1 MIIVK
6 SKNKIPLR
14 LTKERWNH
22 IVLRHPEM
30 GGQKE
35 HVLGTATDPDLIQQ
49 GDFGELIAV
58 KFYEKTPLTSKYLIT
73 IYKEVMDT
81 DGFIIT
87 AIIQQNRPKGGK
99 HYGGD
104 KDT

>member
-6 SKNKIPLR
+6 SKNNVSLR

-30 GGQKE
+30 DGQRE
-35 HVLGTATDPDLIQQ
+35 QVLETVTEPDLIQQ
-49 GDFGELIAV
+49 GDFGEFIAV
-58 KFYEKTPLTSKYLIT
+58 RFYAKTPLTSKHLVV
-73 IYKEVMDT
+73 IYKEVIDT

-87 AIIQQNRPKGGK
+87 AYYATKPSERRKIVWKR
-99 HYGGD
+99 
-104 KDT
+104 

>member
-6 SKNKIPLR
+6 SKNNVSLR

-22 IVLRHPEM
+22 IILRHPEM
-30 GGQKE
+30 NSQRDL
-35 HVLGTATDPDLIQQ
+35 VLETVTEPDLIQQ
-49 GDFGELIAV
+49 GDFGELIAIR
-58 KFYEKTPLTSKYLIT
+58 FYKRTPLTSKYLVV

-87 AIIQQNRPKGGK
+87 AYYATKPSERRKTVWK
-99 HYGGD
+99 R
-104 KDT
+104 